1 MAARAQ
7 HEAHARPVDRS
18 LTLFTEHAAFVK
30 DGSTIHCTLE
40 YPIFIIKTLTCP
52 RHGYLTF
59 FNTKSYGFNLYRIV
73 SILLNVFLF
82 LFYLLFDKYLLDSYK
97 NIYERILTKY
107 RFVSFC
113 TMYNAK

>member
-52 RHGYLTF
+52 PHGYLTF
-59 FNTKSYGFNLYRIV
+59 FNTNQLRFQ
-73 SILLNVFLF
+73 
-82 LFYLLFDKYLLDSYK
+82 
-97 NIYERILTKY
+97 
-107 RFVSFC
+107 FVSNCIVIVKCVLIFILFIIR
-113 TMYNAK
+113 